1 MLRWEPFQILVAL
14 VAGASIAVLLLN
26 ETDPR
31 SLWRVGILPAVL
43 LLIVRSLV
51 DLVALGRD
59 EWRREP
65 GSGRAYI
72 LVVLRFVIAYI
83 LVALA
88 SS

>member
-43 LLIVRSLV
+43 LLN
-51 DLVALGRD
+51 D
-59 EWRREP
+59 EL
-65 GSGRAYI
+65 RAK
-72 LVVLRFVIAYI
+72 
-83 LVALA
+83 
-88 SS
+88 